1 MTYRAYS
8 IISIFI
14 INVLMFNW
22 HPQHSVFS
30 FALIFWSLLPLFS
43 LHIIIKHY
51 EYFHNKTL
59 ITVQSYSAWLLFFTW
74 ISITFLSIT
83 TPYILNIISTSHQY
97 YISFY
102 IFSPVVML
110 FLATITGLFASFLTW
125 IVNHLAINDQI

>member
-14 INVLMFNW
+14 INILMFNW

-30 FALIFWSLLPLFS
+30 FALIFWSLLPLLS

-74 ISITFLSIT
+74 ISIAFLSIT
-83 TPYILNIISTSHQY
+83 MPYAFHLISASHEY
-97 YISFY
+97 YISLY
-102 IFSPVVML
+102 IFSPAVML
-110 FLATITGLFASFLTW
+110 FMAAITGLFASLLTW
-125 IVNHLAINDQI
+125 IVNHFSH